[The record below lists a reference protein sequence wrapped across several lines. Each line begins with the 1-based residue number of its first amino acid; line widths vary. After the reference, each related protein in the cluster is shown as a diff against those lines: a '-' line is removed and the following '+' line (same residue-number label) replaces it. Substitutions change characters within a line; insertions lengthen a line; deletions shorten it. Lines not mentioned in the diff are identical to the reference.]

1 MRTTNRTAAIAAAI
15 VVMAAGASVAVASP
29 FRARGA
35 GELRDLQPATAQPF
49 DHATAQVVAVEDGDG
64 TTVTLKVQGVDH
76 DAAGTTFGAHVHIGP
91 CEAGNGGAALGHYN
105 HDGGFATPLNEVWL
119 DVAIG
124 SNGTGSTTAEVPF
137 TIDVGDAYS
146 VVIHAIPTAP
156 GGGAGARWACLP
168 VEF

>member
-1 MRTTNRTAAIAAAI
+1 MYTKHKATAAVAAI
-15 VVMAAGASVAVASP
+15 LVTTAVASVAMASP

-76 DAAGTTFGAHVHIGP
+76 GAAGTTFGAHVHIGP
-91 CEAGNGGAALGHYN
+91 CEAGNGAGALGHYN
-105 HDGGFATPLNEVWL
+105 HDGDTATPLNEVWL
-119 DVAIG
+119 DVTIR
-124 SNGTGSTTAEVPF
+124 SNGTGSSTADVPF
-137 TIDVGDAYS
+137 TIDAGDAYS
-146 VVIHAIPTAP
+146 VVIHAAPTAP

>member
-1 MRTTNRTAAIAAAI
+1 MNTKYKATAAVAAI
-15 VVMAAGASVAVASP
+15 LLTTAVASAAMASP

-35 GELRDLQPATAQPF
+35 GELRDLQFASTQPF
-49 DHATAQVVAVEDGDG
+49 DHATAQVVAVEDEDG
-64 TTVTLKVQGVDH
+64 TTVTLKVQGVDRE
-76 DAAGTTFGAHVHIGP
+76 AAGSTFGAHVHIGP

-105 HDGGFATPLNEVWL
+105 HDGGFATSLNEVWL
-119 DVAIG
+119 DVSIG
-124 SNGTGSTTAEVPF
+124 SNGTGSSTAGVPF

-146 VVIHAIPTAP
+146 VVIHAVPTAP